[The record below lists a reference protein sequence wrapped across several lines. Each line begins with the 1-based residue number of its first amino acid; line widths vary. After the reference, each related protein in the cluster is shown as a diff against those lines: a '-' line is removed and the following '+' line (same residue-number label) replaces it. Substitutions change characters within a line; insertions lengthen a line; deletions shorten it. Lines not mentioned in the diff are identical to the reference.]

1 MEIPYIVEPRKD
13 TGLNN
18 SKIGIWLFLASE
30 VMLFGG
36 LFSGYVFLR
45 IYADYPWPERTLP
58 VLPGLINTFILI
70 GSSVT
75 VVFAWVSLKLR
86 QWRKFQIYMTIT
98 IVCAAL
104 FMVLKGIE
112 YNAKFNHQAIRLD
125 DYTVIEGHAYAQD
138 GSDDKSAPT
147 KNFNIKA
154 KTLTI
159 DLKRVDDIYFD
170 TLDEQYEA
178 AGFGLADELELNDGE
193 VIAKGVYPSKE
204 IIEQAEED
212 FLAAVAHNS
221 GIDIDLGRQAWDD
234 VKSSHPG
241 VKYYEAVTAEDVD
254 PDNLHHKVE
263 VDGKKSLKSIV
274 DEHLKTLKKEFAEK
288 AEADDSID
296 GYLKV
301 TPSLTFVTAGE
312 AVISVNP
319 YWGKLTN
326 KKEGENSSLVLKD
339 GTVIAGVA
347 ANSSIRIHVDGID
360 FRHTVM
366 KAEEKG
372 IDPVAAIN
380 NSWLL
385 KNEKIKLIWDKHLV
399 TVDKL
404 VQYLEPLEK
413 EPTELDLYRVSW
425 QEIAG
430 LADMSIE
437 DIEKLDHHEIEAL
450 FPGDIEGFAGPDHY
464 KIDYPEIIVPREQVR
479 FEAVFSPRWN
489 TYYATYFTITGL
501 HGLHVIAGAL
511 VLAYY
516 LFFGRKMYDENPEWL
531 ANRVEVGGLFW
542 HFVDLVWIFLFP
554 ILYLM

>member
-58 VLPGLINTFILI
+58 VLPGLINTFVLI

-86 QWRKFQIYMTIT
+86 QWRKFQIYMAIT
-98 IVCAAL
+98 IVCAAI
-104 FMVLKGIE
+104 FMVLKGVE
-112 YNAKFNHQAIRLD
+112 YNAKFHHQAIRLD
-125 DYTVIEGHAYAQD
+125 DYTVIEGHSYKQKDAVDEAH
-138 GSDDKSAPT
+138 
-147 KNFNIKA
+147 KNLNIKA
-154 KTLTI
+154 KSLTVN
-159 DLKRVDDIYFD
+159 LRRVDDAYFD
-170 TLDEQYEA
+170 TLDDQYEK
-178 AGFGLADELELNDGE
+178 AGFALASDVTLSDGTKL
-193 VIAKGVYPSKE
+193 AKDTAITKDL
-204 IIEQAEED
+204 IDQAKED

-221 GIDIDLGRQAWDD
+221 NIDIDLGRQAWAT
-234 VKSSHPG
+234 VKGKHPG
-241 VKYYEAVTAEDVD
+241 VKYYEKVGDQTLKALVD
-254 PDNLHHKVE
+254 EEL
-263 VDGKKSLKSIV
+263 KSLKK
-274 DEHLKTLKKEFAEK
+274 DADYKT
-288 AEADDSID
+288 
-296 GYLKV
+296 V
-301 TPSLTFVTAGE
+301 TPALSFKSKGE
-312 AVISVNP
+312 ALISVDP
-319 YWGKLTN
+319 YWGRLSNT
-326 KKEGENSSLVLKD
+326 KEGEASTLVLKD
-339 GTVIAGVA
+339 DTSISGVTA
-347 ANSSIRIHVDGID
+347 DSSITMRVDGID
-360 FRHTVM
+360 FRHTVI

-372 IDPVAAIN
+372 IPKDTAIK

-385 KNEKIKLIWDKHLV
+385 KNNENMREVWEKHKMVTKKLAEF
-399 TVDKL
+399 
-404 VQYLEPLEK
+404 LEPKGK
-413 EPTELDLYRVSW
+413 EPVENDIYRINW

-430 LADMSIE
+430 LADKSVA
-437 DIEKLDHHEIEAL
+437 DIEKLDYHEIEAL
-450 FPGDIEGFAGPDHY
+450 FPGDLEGFAGPDHK
-464 KIDYPEIIVPREQVR
+464 KIKYPEVVVPREQVR
-479 FEAVFSPRWN
+479 FESVFSPRWN

-516 LFFGRKMYDENPEWL
+516 LFFGRKMYEEKPEWL